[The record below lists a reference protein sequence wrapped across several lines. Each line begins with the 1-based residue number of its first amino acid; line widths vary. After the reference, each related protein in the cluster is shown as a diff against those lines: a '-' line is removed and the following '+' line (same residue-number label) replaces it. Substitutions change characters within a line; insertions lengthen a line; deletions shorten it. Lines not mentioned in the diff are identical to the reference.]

1 MPNMKIIALEGQE
14 QELEIDMTVDAVERR
29 EALAGDSMADTPFS
43 PLVSRAFTTAVDDSE
58 TLAEMNDVL
67 ENNDIEGIPESS
79 RQVIQTAMESIR
91 SRLLGGDSVKGVAI
105 EGFANNNDLKIAIE
119 DNRNI
124 LQRAWDAI
132 VKFFKGIYDWIA
144 GLFKKKQSDAKV
156 LEENLSAK
164 EKALKA
170 LEKLDL
176 KDANT
181 TEEIHSAIESVAK
194 AHGVTVKLPDG
205 TILGKTNTANENGTD
220 YNKLIATFG
229 NIMLGKEPLVL
240 VTNHYNP
247 LLGSQNVEL
256 TSKWSEEVKK
266 LSDRAQN
273 VMSNLDST
281 GLDGIYDTKITKE
294 SISKISDKS
303 LEEII
308 GRELKI
314 TPGTSIEISG
324 NNVSVK
330 KAEDNEIEIA
340 VYETP
345 SNARKINGLLAEQL
359 REYVAFNKELLEMS
373 SKITNKIHDFGKE
386 LSADTEE
393 SDDSIKL
400 LRSKM
405 QLINSVLKF
414 AILVMN
420 QGMKAI
426 RLNSELLDSYIAG
439 VSMLLSQAKKAQ
451 AK

>member
-14 QELEIDMTVDAVERR
+14 QDLEIDMAIDAVGERN
-29 EALAGDSMADTPFS
+29 AQAGDSLADTPFS
-43 PLVSRAFTTAVDDSE
+43 PIASRAFSTAVDDTN
-58 TLAEMNDVL
+58 TLSKMNDVL
-67 ENNDIEGIPESS
+67 ENIDIEDISESS

-91 SRLLGGDSVKGVAI
+91 ARLLGGSSAKSVAV
-105 EGFANNNDLKIAIE
+105 EGFSNKNDLKIAIE
-119 DNRNI
+119 DNKNI

-132 VKFFKGIYDWIA
+132 VKFFKGIYEWIA

-156 LEENLSAK
+156 LEADLSAK
-164 EKALKA
+164 ENALKA

-247 LLGSQNVEL
+247 LLGSQNIEL
-256 TSKWSEEVKK
+256 TSKWKEEVKK
-266 LSDRAQN
+266 LSDSAEN
-273 VMSNLDST
+273 LMSS
-281 GLDGIYDTKITKE
+281 LDGSGLGGIYETKITKE

-308 GRELKI
+308 GSELKI
-314 TPGTSIEISG
+314 SPGTSIEISG

-345 SNARKINGLLAEQL
+345 SNARKINGLLIEQL
-359 REYVAFNKELLEMS
+359 REHAAVNKEIYEMS
-373 SKITNKIHDFGKE
+373 SKLTNRIHDFGKE

-405 QLINSVLKF
+405 QLINSVIKF
-414 AILVMN
+414 SILGMN

-439 VSMLLSQAKKAQ
+439 VSMLISQAKKAQ